1 VTLSTSAEQ
10 RVPAPPGRLAL
21 CVDTA
26 LSVAQYVLHNEVDVA
41 YGGAPFGEGGA
52 LHHIGTRGGRAA
64 WSNPHDAGLVLA
76 STSSVGRYNYELA
89 SGTRHPVNSHPCKL
103 VGRAADGL
111 NFTVDVANTE
121 DAVNSWVADAQGIR
135 RPRHSWVPNSWVA
148 VDLGSQRTMRVAH
161 YCLRHGWD
169 GAYYE
174 LRSWEL
180 QARAGEAD
188 AWTTLRRHDADAS
201 LQGGD
206 SVAAFEVTQHTGT
219 AFRHFRLHQHGP
231 NANGPDADGGYRL
244 VCGGLELYGTL
255 LDGAAYE

>member
-1 VTLSTSAEQ
+1 M
-10 RVPAPPGRLAL
+10 
-21 CVDTA
+21 
-26 LSVAQYVLHNEVDVA
+26 A

-103 VGRAADGL
+103 VGRAADGY
-111 NFTVDVANTE
+111 NFTDNA
-121 DAVNSWVADAQGIR
+121 AD
-135 RPRHSWVPNSWVA
+135 SWVA
-148 VDLGSQRTMRVAH
+148 VDLGSERTMRVAH
-161 YCLRHGWD
+161 YCLRHGID
-169 GAYYE
+169 VAAYE

-188 AWTTLRRHDADAS
+188 GWTTLRRHDADAS
-201 LQGGD
+201 LEGAH

-231 NANGPDADGGYRL
+231 NAG
-244 VCGGLELYGTL
+244 
-255 LDGAAYE
+255 GAANATNANNYLRCDGLPGAVRYAT

>member
-1 VTLSTSAEQ
+1 M
-10 RVPAPPGRLAL
+10 P
-21 CVDTA
+21 
-26 LSVAQYVLHNEVDVA
+26 

-64 WSNPHDAGLVLA
+64 WSNPHDAGLVVA
-76 STSSVGRYNYELA
+76 SMSSVYEYG
-89 SGTRHPVNSHPCKL
+89 SDPRKL
-103 VGRAADGL
+103 VGRAADGW
-111 NFTVDVANTE
+111 
-121 DAVNSWVADAQGIR
+121 NSTQNAA
-135 RPRHSWVPNSWVA
+135 NSWVA
-148 VDLGSQRTMRVAH
+148 VDLGPERTMRVAH
-161 YCLRHGWD
+161 YCLRHGY
-169 GAYYE
+169 AYAYLE

-188 AWTTLRRHDADAS
+188 DGWNTLRRHDADAS

-231 NANGPDADGGYRL
+231 NAHGYHHL

-255 LDGAAYE
+255 LDGATYE